1 MIRRLSRA
9 ALVAMSLCAFAL
21 ASHAQ
26 TKPKMKIPPEN
37 QGQAKAIIAE
47 LLKTNRII
55 RSSSVKRGMKGYA
68 LSVFQG
74 TKIEKFPIVVLGNLE
89 RVQGGGDIVL
99 IKVLGGP
106 VVERQSGIVAGM
118 SGSPVYINGKMLGA
132 IALGWGFPK
141 EPIGGVT
148 PITEMI
154 ETSLPDPAR
163 AKPQPAATKTQ
174 ATTLK
179 NEIAYKPST
188 PITLAGHKIARVE
201 VSRDK
206 TRLALSGPQD
216 GATMTMRPVNTLLQV
231 SGFSEKSLERL
242 KTVLEPYQISPVIG
256 PSSKKTVPPPPILP
270 GSAMGVQLVSGD
282 MDQTAIGTVT
292 FRWGNRIL
300 GFGHPMFGQGSSSL
314 PLTSAY
320 VHEIFPSYQRS
331 FKLASP
337 IAPAGAVQQDTQFA
351 VGGTLHIKADT
362 VPMSIA
368 IVEAARNINRTYRV
382 QVMKDPILTPQLIT
396 MVAAEAIET
405 KLGITSD
412 KMVRI
417 KLKMDLENQPSIIRS
432 NVLYAGDAV
441 TRAALVD
448 LSQSL
453 MISQMNEF
461 SRGSIKRVDL
471 KVEVV
476 DGRKTAIIKAMTANK
491 NKIKAGETV
500 TVNVVLEP
508 TNAPNK
514 PVTRAFTF
522 QVPTDAPTG
531 VLRLAAAASVNFWPL
546 QARVGGAPPDPTNLR
561 ELLNAWN
568 KVGAFNELMVQAS
581 TSQIYL
587 QVGDQ
592 KVSDPAPAWASL
604 MRGARS
610 TNVGAFNEVEV
621 RRANTPFVLDG
632 AQFLSIPIESAD
644 GDTQTTA
651 TENQTDADDV
661 SAVPGEKQTPVLPA
675 INDDKND
682 GNDDKQSGDDR
693 DDNDNSE
700 NETQSAFAAPPH
712 NGRWG
717 ELPTEKAWNE
727 LFAAPALLKQ
737 FAHSPRG
744 EDAQVPPKNTGEKPV
759 TPTAP
764 GTPPAAAPKTPAV
777 PKVPTPKPAPTPPA
791 FGAGK
796 SVARPARSWTQ
807 TGVAEFLKGKFENA
821 FVTNQGEVQAAPGAK
836 QIAQVNEPFVW
847 SIAGDNSGNVFL
859 GTGLSTG
866 NKARILKVDANGK
879 QSTFWEGDGVA
890 ITALTSDNAGNLYA
904 AVAPG
909 GRVLK
914 FASGNKTSQVFD
926 TKQTFVWALHTDAQN
941 NLLIATGGE
950 RGVLLRAGSVDFKK
964 SAELFTT
971 PKIYSSTLEITSVPQ
986 KHIRSL
992 ATRGDEIFFGTGQ
1005 DGVLYRF
1012 NEKTKKLDALFQAGD
1027 AKTSVNAE
1035 ILAIAAA
1042 PEGIY
1047 FGTSLNGT
1055 IYRWSEK
1062 EGVET
1067 LYPAPQKSVFALQR
1081 TPDGSLYA
1089 ATGDNGT
1096 VYQIRPGPTT
1106 ADTRVARVLEP
1117 DQRQALSLAQTG
1129 STLLIGTGNGGAA
1142 YQLNLKNA
1150 GGGTYTSPVFDAQS
1164 SVRWGMLRFIG
1175 TGATIET
1182 RSGNTA
1188 EPDATWSDWQNVN
1201 ANELGELSVA
1211 SPPARYL
1218 QYRVLVQS
1226 PTSDLPSDMP
1236 KVSRVEVVYR
1246 SENSAPEVN
1255 IGLPAGGAF
1264 WMGKKKITWN
1274 GKDADSDALQYHV
1287 AVSDDGGQAW
1297 QEISDE
1303 NLKTLSM
1310 DWDTSK
1316 VADGTYRVRVI
1327 ADDSLANAED
1337 AKTGKATSL
1346 PFTVDNTAPVVQA
1359 GLVKDG
1365 ENWRLIGSATDATSP
1380 ISGAEWRFIPK
1391 EDAKPEGEAGSTPDA
1406 TAENSKNENSTSE
1419 NSTNTNTANT
1429 PAPKTTAA
1437 VTTTDATSSTAAKTE
1452 VAKSAIAAIAAI
1464 VAKTNAKPK
1473 AKSEIWRAVGVAD
1486 GIFDSRREAFSALI
1500 SSALL
1505 PKPDAA
1511 DEAGSTPG
1519 DESKSNEAET
1529 AEPSAGATKEQT
1541 ETPIVY
1547 QLELRVFDAAG
1558 NSATMTLDLP

>member
-1 MIRRLSRA
+1 MIRRFSCA
-9 ALVAMSLCAFAL
+9 ALLSASLCVFAWPL
-21 ASHAQ
+21 HAQ
-26 TKPKMKIPPEN
+26 TKPKMKVPLESR
-37 QGQAKAIIAE
+37 GQTNAIVNE
-47 LLKTNRII
+47 LLKSGRII
-55 RSSSVKRGMKGYA
+55 RSSEVKRGMMGYG

-74 TKIEKFPIVVLGNLE
+74 TKIEKFPIVVLGTLE

-118 SGSPVYINGKMLGA
+118 SGSPVYVNGKMLGA

-154 ETSLPDPAR
+154 ETSLPDPTR
-163 AKPQPAATKTQ
+163 AKPQPASA
-174 ATTLK
+174 
-179 NEIAYKPST
+179 NSPISYKPST
-188 PITLAGHKIARVE
+188 PLTLAGHKIARME
-201 VSRDK
+201 ISRDK
-206 TRLALSGPQD
+206 TRLALRGPQD

-231 SGFSEKSLERL
+231 SGFSDKSLERL
-242 KTVLEPYQISPVIG
+242 KIALEPYQITPIIG
-256 PSSKKTVPPPPILP
+256 PSSKKTVPSPPIMP
-270 GSAMGVQLVSGD
+270 GAAMGVQLVSGD

-337 IAPAGAVQQDTQFA
+337 ISSVGAIQQDTQFA
-351 VGGTLHIKADT
+351 VGGTLHVKADT
-362 VPMSIA
+362 VPMSISIA
-368 IVEAARNINRTYRV
+368 EAARNINRTYHV
-382 QVMKDPILTPQLIT
+382 QIMKDPILTPQLIT

-405 KLGITSD
+405 KLGITSN

-476 DGRKTAIIKAMTANK
+476 DGRQTAFIKAMTANK
-491 NKIKAGETV
+491 NKIKAGESV

-514 PVTRAFTF
+514 PVTRSFSF
-522 QVPTDAPTG
+522 KVPADAPTG

-581 TSQIYL
+581 TPQTYL

-592 KVSDPAPAWASL
+592 KVSNPAPAWAKL
-604 MRGARS
+604 MQGARS
-610 TNVGAFNEVEV
+610 TSVGAFNEVEV
-621 RRANTPFVLDG
+621 RRANTPYVLDG
-632 AQFLSIPIESAD
+632 AQFLSIPVESAD

-651 TENQTDADDV
+651 SENEANANADEAP
-661 SAVPGEKQTPVLPA
+661 AVPGENETPVLPT
-675 INDDKND
+675 INDDKK
-682 GNDDKQSGDDR
+682 GGDD
-693 DDNDNSE
+693 DDDDTNSGE
-700 NETQSAFAAPPH
+700 NKQSAFSAPPR

-717 ELPTEKAWNE
+717 ELTTDKAWDE

-737 FAHSPRG
+737 FGNSHGAA
-744 EDAQVPPKNTGEKPV
+744 DAQVPPKNTGEKPV
-759 TPTAP
+759 TPSAPAAP
-764 GTPPAAAPKTPAV
+764 GTPAPKTPVV
-777 PKVPTPKPAPTPPA
+777 PKVPTPTPTPVPPA

-796 SVARPARSWTQ
+796 SVSRPARSWIQ
-807 TGVAEFLKGKFENA
+807 TGVAEFLKGKFDNA
-821 FVTNQGEVQAAPGAK
+821 FVTNQGEVQAAPSAK

-847 SIAGDNSGNVFL
+847 SITGDNAGNTFL
-859 GTGLSTG
+859 GTGLSSG
-866 NKARILKVDANGK
+866 NKARIVKVDAAGN

-890 ITALTSDNAGNLYA
+890 ITAMTTDSAGNLYA

-914 FASGNKTSQVFD
+914 LPLSLKAPQQVGSVQSVWAFD
-926 TKQTFVWALHTDAQN
+926 TGQTFVWALQIDAQD

-950 RGVLLRAGSVDFKK
+950 RGVLLRVDTADFKK
-964 SAELFTT
+964 RVPVLTGLPTIGRLFKETAATNVSTSNAE
-971 PKIYSSTLEITSVPQ
+971 IVSVPQ
-986 KHIRSL
+986 KHIRSI
-992 ATRGDEIFFGTGQ
+992 ATHGDDIFFGTGE

-1012 NEKTKKLDALFQAGD
+1012 NSKTKKLDALFQAGD

-1035 ILAIAAA
+1035 ILAVAAA

-1062 EGVET
+1062 EGVEA

-1081 TPDGSLYA
+1081 TPDGNLYA

-1096 VYQIRPGPTT
+1096 VYQIRPGQTA

-1117 DQRQALSLAQTG
+1117 DQRQALALALDG

-1142 YQLNLKNA
+1142 YKVNLSNA
-1150 GGGTYTSPVFDAQS
+1150 DGGTYTSPVFDAQS
-1164 SVRWGMLRFIG
+1164 NVRWGMLRFAG
-1175 TGATIET
+1175 TGAHIET

-1188 EPDATWSDWQNVN
+1188 EPDSTWSDWQSAN
-1201 ANELGELSVA
+1201 ANELGEFSVA
-1211 SPPARYL
+1211 SPSARYL
-1218 QYRVLVQS
+1218 QYRVQVQS
-1226 PTSDLPSDMP
+1226 PTGDSPDDAP

-1246 SENSAPEVN
+1246 SENSAPQVTVSQ
-1255 IGLPAGGAF
+1255 PTGGAF
-1264 WMGKKKITWN
+1264 WMGKKKVTWSATDPD
-1274 GKDADSDALQYHV
+1274 KDALQYHV
-1287 AVSDDGGQAW
+1287 AVSSDDGKTW
-1297 QEISDE
+1297 QEIGDE
-1303 NLKTLSM
+1303 NLKTLTYE
-1310 DWDTSK
+1310 WDTSK
-1316 VADGTYRVRVI
+1316 ISDGAYRVRVI
-1327 ADDSLANAED
+1327 ADDSLANAD
-1337 AKTGKATSL
+1337 DSKTGEAISL
-1346 PFTVDNTAPVVQA
+1346 PFTVDNTAPVLQA
-1359 GLVKDG
+1359 GLVKEG
-1365 ENWRLIGSATDATSP
+1365 TGWRLTGSASDATSP
-1380 ISGAEWRFIPK
+1380 ISGAEWRFVPK
-1391 EDAKPEGEAGSTPDA
+1391 KEAGEDKAEAGSTPA
-1406 TAENSKNENSTSE
+1406 TKADSTS
-1419 NSTNTNTANT
+1419 
-1429 PAPKTTAA
+1429 K
-1437 VTTTDATSSTAAKTE
+1437 TSSTGTVTSPAATATTATTASTPASKTD

-1464 VAKTNAKPK
+1464 VAKTTAPAKK
-1473 AKSEIWRAVGVAD
+1473 KDENWRAVGVTD
-1486 GIFDSRREAFSALI
+1486 GIFDSRREALNAMIPFT
-1500 SSALL
+1500 LL
-1505 PKPDAA
+1505 PEPDVP

-1519 DESKSNEAET
+1519 EKSD
-1529 AEPSAGATKEQT
+1529 ATKTQT
-1541 ETPIVY
+1541 PEPVVY

-1558 NSATMTLDLP
+1558 NSATVTLDLP